1 MAKNSNTI
9 NYTYKSVKRIVSSYL
24 KLYICTF
31 ITNDF
36 YIKLIKMQN
45 KGLIKLFAILFG
57 LVSLYQLSFTWFTN
71 GVEDKAKMYAESKSD
86 NGKEMADLER
96 LYLDSI
102 ANKPV
107 IDLGFVQFSYGD
119 IKDKE
124 LNLGLDLKG
133 GINAILQ
140 VSVKDIL
147 IGLSNDSKNP
157 VFNEALAKAT
167 DRQKNSDDTF
177 LNLFFDEFEKLSAG
191 TVKLSDPSIFGNKSL
206 REKINFKLTDN
217 EVKPIIEA
225 EITGSVNT
233 AFEVLRSRIDKFG
246 VTQPNIQRIG
256 NSGRILIELP
266 GAKDIDRVKKL
277 LQSTA
282 ELQFWEVYSNQ
293 ETANFFYQANSV
305 IENLLKET
313 EEENT
318 ETASTKENL
327 TDLLGEVSDSI
338 AKKEVKNLFSVLTP
352 SIPQSENQVS
362 SVIGTAKVADT
373 AAVNKYLAMR
383 EVRALLS
390 NEMKYA
396 KFLWDSKPFSAT
408 ITGTNE
414 NTDLIYLYG
423 IKSNREDIA
432 PIEGDVIDDASQ
444 EYGQTGKPEV
454 SMTMNAG
461 GSRLWGKMTTENV
474 GKFVAVV
481 LDDYVYTAPSVN
493 TAITN
498 GRTSISG
505 GSMTVSEAQDIS
517 NVLKAGKLPAAAHI
531 IQSEVVGPS
540 LGQQAI
546 DSSLTSFGLA
556 LLIVLAWMMF
566 YYGKAG
572 AFANIALAAN
582 LLFIFGILTAFG
594 AVLTLPGIAGIILT
608 IGMSVDANVIIFER
622 IKEELGSGKGL
633 KASVE
638 HGFSYKGAFSA
649 ILDANITSMLTGII
663 LYVFGTGPVKGFAYT
678 LMVGIVTSLF
688 SAIFIT
694 RLLID
699 WYASKGKLFTFNS
712 SITKNWFANI
722 DVEFLK
728 KRKIAYVI
736 SGILIIVSLGSLFTN
751 GLNYGVDFV
760 GGRSYIVKFD
770 KTTSATE
777 VANTLKDVFGS
788 APEVKTYGEASQ
800 LKITTKYKIEEE
812 GNHIDDEVQ
821 DLLFAGLKPYI
832 SSDLTMDEFK
842 PGYDGDKKVGIMS
855 SIKVEPT
862 IADDIKTAAG
872 WAILGSLLVI
882 FLYILFRFR
891 KWQYSL
897 GAVAALF
904 HDVIIVIGV
913 FSLFYKVL
921 PFDMEIGQS
930 FIAAILTVLGY
941 SINDT
946 VIVFDRI
953 REFAGIH
960 KTWKFST
967 VIDKALSTT
976 LGRTINTSLTTL
988 VVLVAIFLFGGDSI
1002 KGFMFALIV
1011 GIIVG
1016 TYSSLFIASPILHD
1030 TVKKL
1035 DKKK

>member
-1 MAKNSNTI
+1 
-9 NYTYKSVKRIVSSYL
+9 
-24 KLYICTF
+24 
-31 ITNDF
+31 
-36 YIKLIKMQN
+36 MQN

-57 LVSLYQLSFTWFTN
+57 LVSIYQLSFTYFTKN
-71 GVEDKAKMYAESKSD
+71 VENKANEYAIAKTD
-86 NGKEMADLER
+86 DGKEIANLER
-96 LYLDSI
+96 VYLDSV

-107 IDLGFVQFSYGD
+107 IDLGFAQFSYSD

-157 VFNEALAKAT
+157 TFNQALANAT
-167 DRQKNSDDTF
+167 EAQKSSDDTF
-177 LNLFFDEFEKLSAG
+177 LNLFFNEFEKLSKG
-191 TVKLSDPSIFGNKSL
+191 TIKLSDPSIFGNKSL
-206 REKINFKLTDN
+206 REKINFKLSN
-217 EVKPIIEA
+217 AEVKPIIEA
-225 EITGSVNT
+225 EISGSIST

-293 ETANFFYQANSV
+293 ETANFFFEANAV
-305 IENLLKET
+305 VENKLKQKEKTTT
-313 EEENT
+313 EVDST
-318 ETASTKENL
+318 STKNEL
-327 TDLLGEVSDSI
+327 DDLLGEVSDSLAI
-338 AKKEVKNLFSVLTP
+338 KPVNNLFTVLTP
-352 SIPQSENQVS
+352 SIPQDQNQIS
-362 SVIGTAKVADT
+362 SIIATAKVADT
-373 AAVNKYLAMR
+373 AKVNAYLALK

-390 NEMKYA
+390 TEMKHT
-396 KFLWDSKPFSAT
+396 KFLWDAKPFTAKLNA
-408 ITGTNE
+408 TNE
-414 NTDLIYLYG
+414 DTQLIQLYA

-454 SMTMNAG
+454 SMTMNAS

-493 TAITN
+493 TPITT

-505 GSMTVSEAQDIS
+505 GSMTVVEAQDIA

-531 IQSEVVGPS
+531 IQSEIVGPS

-546 DSSLTSFGLA
+546 DSSMYSFFLA
-556 LLIVLAWMMF
+556 LLIVFVWMIF

-572 AFANIALAAN
+572 IIADFALLVN
-582 LLFIFGILTAFG
+582 LLFIFGVLTAFG

-608 IGMSVDANVIIFER
+608 IGIAVDANVIIYER
-622 IKEELGSGKGL
+622 IKEELNHGKGL
-633 KASVE
+633 KASIKY
-638 HGFSYKGAFSA
+638 GFSYDGAFSA
-649 ILDANITSMLTGII
+649 ILDANVTSLLTGVI

-678 LMVGIVTSLF
+678 FIVGIITSLF
-688 SAIFIT
+688 TAIFIT

-699 WYASKGKLFTFNS
+699 WYAAKGKVFTFNT
-712 SITKNWFANI
+712 SITKNWFSSINI
-722 DVEFLK
+722 DFLK

-736 SGILIIVSLGSLFTN
+736 SSTFIIIAIVSLFTN

-760 GGRSYIVKFD
+760 GGRSYVVKFD
-770 KTTSATE
+770 KAISATD
-777 VANTLKDVFGS
+777 VSVTLKDVFGD

-821 DLLFAGLKPYI
+821 ELLFNGLKQYNPAE
-832 SSDLTMDEFK
+832 LTIEEFK
-842 PGYDGDKKVGIMS
+842 PGYDGDKKVGVMS

-872 WAILGSLLVI
+872 WAVLGSLVVI

-891 KWQYSL
+891 KWQYSF
-897 GAVAALF
+897 GAIVALF
-904 HDVIIVIGV
+904 HDVLVVFGI
-913 FSLFYKVL
+913 FSLFYKIL

-953 REFAGIH
+953 REFS
-960 KTWKFST
+960 KTHSSWPFAKIINTGLNST
-967 VIDKALSTT
+967 M
-976 LGRTINTSLTTL
+976 GRTINTSLTTL
-988 VVLVAIFLFGGDSI
+988 LVLIAIFLFGGDSI

-1011 GIIVG
+1011 GIGVG
-1016 TYSSLFIASPILHD
+1016 TYSSWFIASPILYD

-1035 DKKK
+1035 DKNKK